1 MRWLITGATGFK
13 GAWLSAYLKA
23 KGETVVGL
31 CGGVC
36 KMRFVRFNPCTDRR
50 AFVSVDRLTQLEK
63 LLIH

>member
-31 CGGVC
+31 CGGVR
-36 KMRFVRFNPCTDRR
+36 KRN
-50 AFVSVDRLTQLEK
+50 AFCSIQSIKR
-63 LLIH
+63 